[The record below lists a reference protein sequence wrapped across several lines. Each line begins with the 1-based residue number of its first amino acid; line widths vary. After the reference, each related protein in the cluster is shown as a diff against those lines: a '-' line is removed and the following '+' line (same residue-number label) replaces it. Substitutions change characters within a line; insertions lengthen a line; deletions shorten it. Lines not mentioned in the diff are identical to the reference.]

1 MIVKGTIDLSVA
13 LKYNYVYSCME
24 KKTNKTNYH
33 VNLCLETTDTQ
44 KSFTQPNFLE
54 IHTSP
59 SLVTYLWP
67 ILKSNVSVG
76 FMC

>member
-1 MIVKGTIDLSVA
+1 MIVKGTIDLRVA

-24 KKTNKTNYH
+24 KKNKTNYH